1 MMEEINEKLVSE
13 IDEETAKR
21 KKNNDSLLQLIEI
34 ACQKL
39 E

>member
-1 MMEEINEKLVSE
+1 MMQEINDKLIEEIDKEGE
-13 IDEETAKR
+13 KR
-21 KKNNDSLLQLIEI
+21 KKNNGSLLKLIEL

>member
-1 MMEEINEKLVSE
+1 MMEEINEKLVEE
-13 IDEETAKR
+13 IDKEGEKR
-21 KKNNDSLLQLIEI
+21 RKNNGALLKLIEL